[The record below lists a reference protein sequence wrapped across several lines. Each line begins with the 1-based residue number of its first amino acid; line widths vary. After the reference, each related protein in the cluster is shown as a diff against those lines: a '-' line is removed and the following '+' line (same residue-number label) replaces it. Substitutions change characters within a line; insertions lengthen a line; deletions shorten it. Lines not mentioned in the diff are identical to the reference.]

1 MTPLRH
7 PARPEPTAP
16 NRRPTCRPE
25 PDKEP
30 LPTVIDFRYHLVS
43 LISVFLALAVG
54 IILGAGPLQGALGDQ
69 LTEQVDALR
78 TERNSLREELGQ
90 AQTTAQDQRRFIE
103 SAGDQLVAGSLAGKN
118 VAVVEVDE
126 VSDATRQAVLDE
138 LEAADGT
145 VVAQERLTASWT
157 SADELTMRETV
168 ADGLREKLPEGVV
181 EGVIDDESGPAQL
194 LAASLT
200 VALTDAD
207 PSQEDA
213 FSEAALEQQHLLE
226 QVGLTEQVAEP
237 GAPADAILLLSGG
250 DLAAQDDAQTE
261 DVDPEQ
267 TGMGALAALA
277 GTSAEIAGAAV
288 VAGPTTQDGD
298 LIATVR
304 AEDALAE
311 LVSTVSG
318 VETTTGQI
326 VVPLAVAA
334 QDAGTVDQYGFEEG
348 ASVLPPVVE
357 QGEPQG
363 NG

>member
-1 MTPLRH
+1 
-7 PARPEPTAP
+7 
-16 NRRPTCRPE
+16 
-25 PDKEP
+25 
-30 LPTVIDFRYHLVS
+30 VIDFRYHLVS

-78 TERNSLREELGQ
+78 TERNSLREELGE
-90 AQTTAQDQRRFIE
+90 AQVMAQDQRRFIE
-103 SAGDQLVAGSLAGKN
+103 SSGDQLVAGSLAGMN
-118 VAVVEVDE
+118 VAVVEVDD
-126 VSDATRQAVLDE
+126 VSDANRQAVLDE

-168 ADGLREKLPEGVV
+168 ADGLREKLPAGAV
-181 EGVIDDESGPAQL
+181 EGTIDDESGPAEL

-200 VALTDAD
+200 VALTDAA
-207 PSQEDA
+207 PAESGT
-213 FSEAALEQQHLLE
+213 FSDAALEQQHLLE
-226 QVGLTEQVAEP
+226 QVGLVEQVAEP
-237 GAPADAILLLSGG
+237 NEPADAILLLSGG
-250 DLAAQDDAQTE
+250 GTADDEEAETQDA
-261 DVDPEQ
+261 DPEQ

-277 GTSAEIAGAAV
+277 GTSAEIAGTSV

-298 LIATVR
+298 LVAAVR
-304 AEDALAE
+304 ADDELAE

-318 VETTTGQI
+318 VEQTTGQI
-326 VVPLAVAA
+326 VVPLAIAA
-334 QDAGTVDQYGFEEG
+334 QDAGAVDQYGFEEG

-357 QGEPQG
+357 QGETQG

>member
-1 MTPLRH
+1 M
-7 PARPEPTAP
+7 
-16 NRRPTCRPE
+16 
-25 PDKEP
+25 
-30 LPTVIDFRYHLVS
+30 IDFRYHLVS

-78 TERNSLREELGQ
+78 TERNTLREELGQ

-103 SAGDQLVAGSLAGKN
+103 SAGDQLVAGSLAGMN

-126 VSDATRQAVLDE
+126 VSDANRKAVLDQ

-145 VVAQERLTASWT
+145 VVAQERLAASWT

-168 ADGLREKLPEGVV
+168 ADGLREKLPPEAL
-181 EGVIDDESGPAQL
+181 EGVIDDDSGPAEL

-200 VALTDAD
+200 VALTDAE
-207 PSQEDA
+207 PAGSSA
-213 FSEAALEQQHLLE
+213 FSDAALEQQHLLE
-226 QVGLTEQVAEP
+226 QVGLVEQVAEP
-237 GAPADAILLLSGG
+237 TAPADAILLLSGG
-250 DLAAQDDAQTE
+250 ATEADEEEQTQDA
-261 DVDPEQ
+261 DPEQ

-277 GTSAEIAGAAV
+277 GTSAEIAGTSV
-288 VAGPTTQDGD
+288 VAGPTTEDGD
-298 LIATVR
+298 LIATIR
-304 AEDALAE
+304 AEDRLSD

-318 VETTTGQI
+318 VEQTTGQI
-326 VVPLAVAA
+326 VVPLAIAA
-334 QDAGTVDQYGFEEG
+334 QDAGAVDQYGFEEG

-357 QGEPQG
+357 QGETQG

>member
-1 MTPLRH
+1 M
-7 PARPEPTAP
+7 
-16 NRRPTCRPE
+16 
-25 PDKEP
+25 
-30 LPTVIDFRYHLVS
+30 IDFRYHLVS

-54 IILGAGPLQGALGDQ
+54 IILGAGPLQGTLGDQ

-78 TERNSLREELGQ
+78 TERNTLREELGQ

-103 SAGDQLVAGSLAGKN
+103 TAGDQLVAGSLAGMN

-126 VSDATRQAVLDE
+126 VSDASRKAVLDQ

-145 VVAQERLTASWT
+145 VVAQERLAASWT

-168 ADGLREKLPEGVV
+168 ADGLREKLPAEAV
-181 EGVIDDESGPAQL
+181 EGVIDEDSGPAEL

-200 VALTDAD
+200 VALTDAAPAGAG
-207 PSQEDA
+207 PSS

-226 QVGLTEQVAEP
+226 QVGLVEQVAEP
-237 GAPADAILLLSGG
+237 SAPADAILLLSGG
-250 DLAAQDDAQTE
+250 ATVADEEEQTQDA
-261 DVDPEQ
+261 DPEQ

-277 GTSAEIAGAAV
+277 GTSAEIAGTSV

-298 LIATVR
+298 LIATIR
-304 AEDALAE
+304 ADDRLRD

-318 VETTTGQI
+318 VEQTTGQI
-326 VVPLAVAA
+326 VVPLAIAA
-334 QDAGTVDQYGFEEG
+334 QDAGAVDQYGFEEG

-357 QGEPQG
+357 QGETQG

>member
-1 MTPLRH
+1 M
-7 PARPEPTAP
+7 
-16 NRRPTCRPE
+16 
-25 PDKEP
+25 
-30 LPTVIDFRYHLVS
+30 IDFRYHLVS

-78 TERNSLREELGQ
+78 TERNTLREELGEAQ
-90 AQTTAQDQRRFIE
+90 AAAQDQRRFIE
-103 SAGDQLVAGSLAGKN
+103 SSGDQLVAGSLAGKN
-118 VAVVEVDE
+118 VAVVEVDD
-126 VSDATRQAVLDE
+126 VSDASRQAVLDE

-168 ADGLREKLPEGVV
+168 ADGLREKLPSDAV
-181 EGVIDDESGPAQL
+181 EGTIDDESGPAQL

-200 VALTDAD
+200 VALTDATAAQ
-207 PSQEDA
+207 SST
-213 FSEAALEQQHLLE
+213 FSDAALEQQHLLE
-226 QVGLTEQVAEP
+226 QVGLVEQVAEP
-237 GAPADAILLLSGG
+237 SAPADAILLLSGG
-250 DLAAQDDAQTE
+250 GTVIDEDAQTQ
-261 DVDPEQ
+261 DADPEQ

-277 GTSAEIAGAAV
+277 GTSAEIAGTSV

-298 LIATVR
+298 LVATVR
-304 AEDALAE
+304 ADDQLAE

-318 VETTTGQI
+318 VEQTTGQI
-326 VVPLAVAA
+326 VVPLAIAA
-334 QDAGTVDQYGFEEG
+334 QDAGAVDQYGFEDG

-357 QGEPQG
+357 QGETQG

>member
-1 MTPLRH
+1 
-7 PARPEPTAP
+7 
-16 NRRPTCRPE
+16 
-25 PDKEP
+25 
-30 LPTVIDFRYHLVS
+30 VIDFRYHLVS

-78 TERNSLREELGQ
+78 TERNTLREELGQ

-103 SAGDQLVAGSLAGKN
+103 SAGDQLVAGSLAGMN

-126 VSDATRQAVLDE
+126 VSDANRKAVLDQ

-145 VVAQERLTASWT
+145 VVAQERLAASWT

-168 ADGLREKLPEGVV
+168 ADGLREKLPPEAL
-181 EGVIDDESGPAQL
+181 EGVIDDDSGPAEL

-200 VALTDAD
+200 VALTDAE
-207 PSQEDA
+207 PAGSSA
-213 FSEAALEQQHLLE
+213 FSDAALEQQHLLE
-226 QVGLTEQVAEP
+226 QVGLVEQVAEP
-237 GAPADAILLLSGG
+237 TAPADAILLLSGG
-250 DLAAQDDAQTE
+250 ATEADEEEQTQDA
-261 DVDPEQ
+261 DPEQ

-277 GTSAEIAGAAV
+277 GTSAEIAGTSV
-288 VAGPTTQDGD
+288 VAGPTTEDGD
-298 LIATVR
+298 LIATIR
-304 AEDALAE
+304 AEDRLSD

-318 VETTTGQI
+318 VEQTTGQI
-326 VVPLAVAA
+326 VVPLAIAA
-334 QDAGTVDQYGFEEG
+334 QDAGAVDQYGFEEG

-357 QGEPQG
+357 QGETQG